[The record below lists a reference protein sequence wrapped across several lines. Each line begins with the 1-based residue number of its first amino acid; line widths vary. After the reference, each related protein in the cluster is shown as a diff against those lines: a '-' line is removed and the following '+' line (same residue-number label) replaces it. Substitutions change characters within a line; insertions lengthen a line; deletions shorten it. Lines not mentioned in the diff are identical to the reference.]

1 MIIEFDL
8 NDESLFQK
16 YKLFIRHVT
25 HEIEDAIGDSNVRSR
40 LRWSD
45 DDDDDEF
52 EALRLDFRVSKPG
65 FLDIGL
71 VHIFTFQTLD
81 TSKSQEDLAQE
92 TLETI
97 RLMVS

>member
-25 HEIEDAIGDSNVRSR
+25 HEIEDAIGDSNVSSH

-45 DDDDDEF
+45 EES
-52 EALRLDFRVSKPG
+52 EALRLDFRVTKPG
-65 FLDIGL
+65 LPDRGL
-71 VHIFTFQTLD
+71 VRLFPFQVLD
-81 TSKSQEDLAQE
+81 SSRLQEDIFQE
-92 TLETI
+92 TLKTI

>member
-8 NDESLFQK
+8 DDESLFQK

-25 HEIEDAIGDSNVRSR
+25 HEIEDATRDSNVSSR

-45 DDDDDEF
+45 EP

-65 FLDIGL
+65 LLDTGL
-71 VHIFTFQTLD
+71 VRLFAFQRLD
-81 TSKSQEDLAQE
+81 TSKVQEDIIQE
-92 TLETI
+92 TFETI

>member
-8 NDESLFQK
+8 DDESLFQK

-25 HEIEDAIGDSNVRSR
+25 HEIEDAIEDSNVRSR

-45 DDDDDEF
+45 E
-52 EALRLDFRVSKPG
+52 ESETLRLDFRVSKSGSPI
-65 FLDIGL
+65 LGL
-71 VHIFTFQTLD
+71 VRLYTFQELD
-81 TSKSQEDLAQE
+81 ASKLKEDIVQE

>member
-25 HEIEDAIGDSNVRSR
+25 HEIEDAIRGSNISSR

-45 DDDDDEF
+45 EP
-52 EALRLDFRVSKPG
+52 EALRLDFRVSKSGSPI
-65 FLDIGL
+65 LGL
-71 VHIFTFQTLD
+71 VRLYTFQELD
-81 TSKSQEDLAQE
+81 SGKLQEDISQE
-92 TLETI
+92 TLKTI